1 MKKLYR
7 YQRVSDSVIDEL
19 IEYCVLN
26 SENIETQSGVKQI
39 VVDFESLELYL
50 LELKEKHK
58 QEIIDAWQHGSIRVP
73 KEMKHINNAEQYYKK
88 RFNK

>member
-1 MKKLYR
+1 MKKT
-7 YQRVSDSVIDEL
+7 VIDEL

-50 LELKEKHK
+50 LELKETHK
-58 QEIIDAWQHGSIRVP
+58 QEIIKAYNRGIKVGFNNLFEDA
-73 KEMKHINNAEQYYKK
+73 EDYYKETYL
-88 RFNK
+88 NEL